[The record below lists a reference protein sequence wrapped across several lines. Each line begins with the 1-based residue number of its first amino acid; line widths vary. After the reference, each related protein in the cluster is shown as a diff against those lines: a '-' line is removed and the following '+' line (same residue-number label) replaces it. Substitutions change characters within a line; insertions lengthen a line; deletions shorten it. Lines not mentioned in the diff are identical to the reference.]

1 MQPERHRDE
10 QIMITLFCTLNIVCA
25 CRSLCGNLIHAKKM
39 LELWIHGFIIRVKY
53 RHVIKTILPMSLTLS
68 LYLAK

>member
-1 MQPERHRDE
+1 MQTERHGDE
-10 QIMITLFCTLNIVCA
+10 QIMITLFCTLNIVCS

-39 LELWIHGFIIRVKY
+39 LELWIHGFITHVKY
-53 RHVIKTILPMSLTLS
+53 RHVIKTILLMSLTLS